1 MGKLAP
7 VVYRDIQEEK
17 EFRRGV
23 ASIGRKLPSRHLYQI
38 FQQYEMSAYQ
48 IPEVV
53 RFLPINA
60 HLYPLLLQAM
70 PHIRQIFGQC
80 PVYLEV
86 EKDPDEGFEEL
97 LAIATV
103 RSTPEKA
110 LALLAQ
116 FDQEW
121 FTKVARQTRG
131 RLNFIVDT
139 VKNESV

>member
-1 MGKLAP
+1 MGKSAT
-7 VVYRDIQEEK
+7 VTYHDAQEEK

-23 ASIGRKLPSRHLYQI
+23 ASIGRILPSWDLHQI
-38 FQQYEMSAYQ
+38 FQQYEMSVYQ

-53 RFLPINA
+53 RFLSVNA

-70 PHIRQIFGQC
+70 PHIRQIFGQS

-97 LAIATV
+97 LAIVTV

-110 LALLAQ
+110 LVLLAQ

-121 FTKVARQTRG
+121 FTKVARRTRG

-139 VKNESV
+139 VKDESV